1 MTARAVKSVTPFEF
15 RADFKAPQPVQAD
28 HEDRIS
34 ISIAELAAL
43 LEDTRSSTADLVRD
57 EQVKLQAD
65 AMGASANGLK
75 TALGHIVELAG
86 VLENA
91 SLSDDAREDAL
102 KRVRHIA
109 AELIDGQGD
118 LFQS

>member
-1 MTARAVKSVTPFEF
+1 MTARAAKTVTPFEF
-15 RADFKAPQPVQAD
+15 RADFEAPQSVQPAD
-28 HEDRIS
+28 EDRIS

-43 LEDTRSSTADLVRD
+43 LEDTRSSTASLVQD
-57 EQVKLQAD
+57 EQLKLHAD
-65 AMGASANGLK
+65 AMSASASGLK
-75 TALGHIVELAG
+75 TALGHIVELAKT
-86 VLENA
+86 LETA
-91 SLSDDAREDAL
+91 SLSDDARQDAL

>member
-1 MTARAVKSVTPFEF
+1 MTARSVKSVIPFEF
-15 RADFKAPQPVQAD
+15 RSDFEPPAPAQD
-28 HEDRIS
+28 EENNRLS

-43 LEDTRSSTADLVRD
+43 LEDTRTSTANLIQD
-57 EQVKLQAD
+57 EQAKIQAE
-65 AMGASANGLK
+65 AMTASAQGLK
-75 TALGHIVELAG
+75 TALSHIVELAG
-86 VLENA
+86 LLENA
-91 SLSDDAREDAL
+91 SLSRDTKQDAL